1 MAERFVADAD
11 PKEAQAV
18 LEAMARA
25 AQVDDIYMLQE
36 LT

>member
-25 AQVDDIYMLQE
+25 AQVYF
-36 LT
+36 